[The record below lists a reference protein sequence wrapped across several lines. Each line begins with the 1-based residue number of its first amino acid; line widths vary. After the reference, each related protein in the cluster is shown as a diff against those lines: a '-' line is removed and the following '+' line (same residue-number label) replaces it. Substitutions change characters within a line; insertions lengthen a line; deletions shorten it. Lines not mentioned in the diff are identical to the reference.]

1 MDGTVNLRWL
11 GIFVG
16 VPCDERTQLHS
27 AADLGI
33 GAQPLE
39 IADVVASGQPRR
51 SDRRFGRSWG
61 AALLTSARCWS
72 RHPFGP

>member
-1 MDGTVNLRWL
+1 MNGTVNLRWL

-16 VPCDERTQLHS
+16 VPCDEITQLDS

-39 IADVVASGQPRR
+39 IADVVVSAQPRLLA
-51 SDRRFGRSWG
+51 RRFGRSWG
-61 AALLTSARCWS
+61 AALLTSARCWY
-72 RHPFGP
+72 RHPFGT